1 MCNLLFVLESGYE
14 ACSKTGAMIV
24 KQPIEYDA
32 VTNRHDAAKIFHQTI
47 SNELRL
53 DPTEHPAHLRE
64 AELNPKTN
72 PEKMIFLMFD
82 AFNAFNAPSF
92 EVVIQGVLSQWSSWR
107 ITGVVFYA
115 DDGVS
120 DAFPNCTVDSLR
132 DMMMW
137 LNHAE
142 SIIERRW

>member
-1 MCNLLFVLESGYE
+1 
-14 ACSKTGAMIV
+14 V

-72 PEKMIFLMFD
+72 PVKMIFWCLM
-82 AFNAFNAPSF
+82 
-92 EVVIQGVLSQWSSWR
+92 LSMLSMLLQSK
-107 ITGVVFYA
+107 
-115 DDGVS
+115 
-120 DAFPNCTVDSLR
+120 L
-132 DMMMW
+132 
-137 LNHAE
+137 
-142 SIIERRW
+142 